1 MTPQPPNHQS
11 TNPGPQPGK
20 RRADHQPRNPRDG
33 TGTLLRAPLGGQWQ
47 ARAPGE
53 GPEGAQQPDQAEQAR
68 VWATSRLR
76 ELVENLR
83 PYIDGTLGEV
93 SPRHAA
99 VFVTAVKEINRL
111 WSAYFNPSSVKP
123 DMEDLEREEALEA
136 QRVREQARIT
146 RQRVLDQLSQL
157 RDRSGD
163 AG

>member
-1 MTPQPPNHQS
+1 
-11 TNPGPQPGK
+11 
-20 RRADHQPRNPRDG
+20 
-33 TGTLLRAPLGGQWQ
+33 
-47 ARAPGE
+47 
-53 GPEGAQQPDQAEQAR
+53 
-68 VWATSRLR
+68 
-76 ELVENLR
+76 
-83 PYIDGTLGEV
+83 
-93 SPRHAA
+93 